1 MWRDQWQ
8 TRIIIRKKLRNVFRR
23 WWKKALVLSS
33 DQDKVECKTF
43 TYFLTTIGFLNIR
56 NRMVQEFT
64 FKEWHKR
71 TLRQQGFFTLKLY
84 WRKWIAYQQQSR
96 KELEEKTQVVLR
108 LKIVHLLRQ
117 WRRCLE
123 CRRMKRIVVQVRK
136 YFIRKRFFLQWRG
149 ALKQYR
155 SNKRKIFFIWNEELD
170 VRIF

>member
-1 MWRDQWQ
+1 
-8 TRIIIRKKLRNVFRR
+8 
-23 WWKKALVLSS
+23 
-33 DQDKVECKTF
+33 
-43 TYFLTTIGFLNIR
+43 
-56 NRMVQEFT
+56 MVKEFT

-71 TLRQQGFFTLKLY
+71 TLRQQGLFTLKLY

-96 KELEEKTQVVLR
+96 KEIEEKTQVVLR
-108 LKIVHLLRQ
+108 LKTVHLLRHL
-117 WRRCLE
+117 RRCLE

-136 YFIRKRFFLQWRG
+136 YFIRKRFFLQWKG

>member
-1 MWRDQWQ
+1 M
-8 TRIIIRKKLRNVFRR
+8 IK
-23 WWKKALVLSS
+23 
-33 DQDKVECKTF
+33 
-43 TYFLTTIGFLNIR
+43 
-56 NRMVQEFT
+56 EFA

-84 WRKWIAYQQQSR
+84 WRKWIAYQQQSQ
-96 KELEEKTQVVLR
+96 KEIEETTQLVLR
-108 LKIVHLLRQ
+108 LKTVHLLRH

-136 YFIRKRFFLQWRG
+136 YFIRKRFFLQWKG

-170 VRIF
+170 VRLF